1 MPDVRIDIKEK
12 CRLQGKTISD
22 LCRATGI
29 PYQRLSG
36 AVNGYWF
43 LNDNYERLVRFVFQR
58 WEEEA
63 KQQTAQKEI

>member
-1 MPDVRIDIKEK
+1 MPDIRTDIKEK
-12 CRLQGKTISD
+12 CRLYRKTVSD

-43 LNDNYERLVRFVFQR
+43 LNDNHERLVRLVFER
-58 WEEEA
+58 WEKETKQEA
-63 KQQTAQKEI
+63 IA